1 MKATMMF
8 PSVTAPAQEKPRRSS
23 LGWDAFRRL
32 RKDPI
37 AVVSFTIIFCYLALA
52 ALCVL
57 GFTFPDYAVVD
68 QVHPYQTPDSAHL
81 LGTDIF
87 GRDVLARAA
96 HGTITSL
103 IVGFT
108 GTLVA
113 LLIGTLLGAF
123 AGYFGGWV
131 DELVVWFY
139 TTVDTIPYILLLVA
153 FSFVMGP
160 SLRTLC
166 LSIGLT
172 TWVSHC
178 RVVRSEF
185 LKHREREYVQGAAAI
200 GASHLRRIFLHIL
213 PNVNHLI
220 LINFSLGFVSAI
232 KAEVILSFLGLGVE
246 PGTPSWGMM
255 ISDAKLELARGV
267 WWGLA
272 AASTF
277 MFFLVLA
284 FNLFNDCLRDALD
297 PRLKNK

>member
-1 MKATMMF
+1 MKATMTVAGIT
-8 PSVTAPAQEKPRRSS
+8 SIQNQKS
-23 LGWDAFRRL
+23 LRNSLWWDALRRL
-32 RKDPI
+32 KRDPI
-37 AVVSFTIIFCYLALA
+37 AVISFTTIAGYILLAM
-52 ALCVL
+52 LCSMGVA
-57 GFTFPDYAVVD
+57 FTDYSLVD
-68 QVHPYQTPDSAHL
+68 QANPYLEPSFRHW

-103 IVGFT
+103 IVGFA
-108 GTLVA
+108 GTMVA
-113 LLIGTLLGAF
+113 LSIGTLLGAM
-123 AGYFGGWV
+123 AGYFGGWI
-131 DELVVWFY
+131 DELIVWFY
-139 TTVDTIPYILLLVA
+139 TTIDTIPYILLLVA

-185 LKHREREYVQGAAAI
+185 LKHRDREYVQGAAAL
-200 GASHLRRIFLHIL
+200 GASHWRRIFLHIL
-213 PNVNHLI
+213 PNINHLI

-272 AASTF
+272 AASAF

-284 FNLFNDCLRDALD
+284 FNLFNDSLRDALD
-297 PRLKNK
+297 PKLKNK